1 MVMGALSGRL
11 GTRFLVVTVLP
22 NALLLGYIGLLLA
35 AGTPTQ
41 SPSPSRAIT
50 VLDHLTGHEV
60 AAIVLGL
67 LVFSVAT
74 YPLQTPLIQLLEGYW
89 WGLPFGPELADRA
102 TERFR
107 KEWDE
112 VRDILVK
119 TERQPHW
126 DWIAK
131 NAGRNAQFR
140 SDLLP
145 RRREE
150 LLPTALGNALRRG
163 EGGAGERYRL
173 DTQVA
178 VPRLTPLL
186 APGVLGELNDLRN
199 QLDAAARLCVAAGV
213 ATAASVGL
221 LLRHGPWLFLG
232 LAMYLLTWACYRSS
246 VAAARR
252 FSLSL
257 AAAIDLYHL
266 KLYDALSLERPADL
280 EQERNRNDALSRLFS
295 GRLADE
301 ELSGFKFLPPQ
312 PDTPAADQGKPGA
325 TAPPGQQ

>member
-1 MVMGALSGRL
+1 MGALSGRL

-22 NALLLGYIGLLLA
+22 NTLLLGYIGLLLA
-35 AGTPTQ
+35 AGAPTH

-50 VLDHLTGHEV
+50 VLNHLTAHEI
-60 AAIVLGL
+60 ATIVLVL

-74 YPLQTPLIQLLEGYW
+74 YPLQVPLIQILEGYW
-89 WGLPFGPELADRA
+89 WGLPFGPKLADRA

-107 KEWDE
+107 NEWDE
-112 VRDILVK
+112 IRNTLRK
-119 TERQPHW
+119 TERKPHW

-131 NAGRNAQFR
+131 NAGRHAQSR
-140 SDLLP
+140 SEVLP
-145 RRREE
+145 RSKEE

-173 DTQVA
+173 DVRVA

-186 APGVLGELNDLRN
+186 APDVLGELNDLRN

-221 LLRHGPWLFLG
+221 LLWHGPWLFLA

-246 VAAARR
+246 VAAAWR

-280 EQERNRNDALSRLFS
+280 KQERKQNAALSRLFS
-295 GRLADE
+295 GQLVDDE
-301 ELSGFKFLPPQ
+301 LTGFKFLPPQ
-312 PDTPAADQGKPGA
+312 PDTAAADQGKPGA
-325 TAPPGQQ
+325 TESPGQQ

>member
-1 MVMGALSGRL
+1 MSALSGRL
-11 GTRFLVVTVLP
+11 GTRFLVVTVVP
-22 NALLLGYIGLLLA
+22 SALLLGYVGLLLA
-35 AGTPTQ
+35 AGLPMQ

-50 VLDHLTGHEV
+50 VLNHLTAHEI

-74 YPLQTPLIQLLEGYW
+74 YPLQVPLIQILEGYW
-89 WGLPFGPELADRA
+89 WGLPLGPKLADRA

-107 KEWDE
+107 NEWDE
-112 VRDILVK
+112 VRNTLEK
-119 TERQPHW
+119 TARKPHW

-131 NAGRNAQFR
+131 NRGRYAQFR

-173 DTQVA
+173 DLQVV

-199 QLDAAARLCVAAGV
+199 QLDASARLCVAAGV
-213 ATAASVGL
+213 ATVASVGL
-221 LLRHGPWLFLG
+221 LLRYGPWLFLA
-232 LAMYLLTWACYRSS
+232 LAMYMLTWACYRSS

-280 EQERNRNDALSRLFS
+280 EQERKRNAALSRLFN
-295 GRLADE
+295 GRLADD
-301 ELSGFKFLPPQ
+301 ELTDFKFLPPQ
-312 PDTPAADQGKPGA
+312 PDTPAADQGKQGV
-325 TAPPGQQ
+325 TAPPEL

>member
-1 MVMGALSGRL
+1 MGALSGRL

-22 NALLLGYIGLLLA
+22 NALLLGYMGLLLA
-35 AGTPTQ
+35 AGAPTR

-50 VLDHLTGHEV
+50 VLNHLSGHEIV
-60 AAIVLGL
+60 AVILGL

-89 WGLPFGPELADRA
+89 GGLPFGQKLANRA
-102 TERFR
+102 TERFQ

-112 VRDILVK
+112 ARRTLEETGPK
-119 TERQPHW
+119 PHW
-126 DWIAK
+126 DLDAK
-131 NAGRNAQFR
+131 NAGRHAQFR
-140 SDLLP
+140 ADLLP
-145 RRREE
+145 LDRGD

-163 EGGAGERYRL
+163 EGEAGERYGLDPRL
-173 DTQVA
+173 A

-186 APGVLGELNDLRN
+186 APGVLDELSDLRN

-213 ATAASVGL
+213 ATTASVGL
-221 LLRHGPWLFLG
+221 LLLHGPWLFLA

-246 VAAARR
+246 IAAARR

-257 AAAIDLYHL
+257 AAAVDLYHL

-280 EQERNRNDALSRLFS
+280 EQERRRNDALSRLFS
-295 GRLADE
+295 GQLEDDE
-301 ELSGFKFLPPQ
+301 LTGFRFLPPQ
-312 PDTPAADQGKPGA
+312 PETPATDQGTPKA
-325 TAPPGQQ
+325 TALPEQP

>member
-1 MVMGALSGRL
+1 MGELSGRL
-11 GTRFLVVTVLP
+11 GTRFLIVTVVP
-22 NALLLGYIGLLLA
+22 NALLLGYLGLLLA
-35 AGTPTQ
+35 AGAPTQ
-41 SPSPSRAIT
+41 SPSPARAIT
-50 VLDHLTGHEV
+50 VLNHLTVHEI

-74 YPLQTPLIQLLEGYW
+74 YPLQVPLIQILEGYW
-89 WGLPFGPELADRA
+89 WGLPCGPKLANRA

-112 VRDILVK
+112 ARVTLQK
-119 TERQPHW
+119 TAREPHW

-140 SDLLP
+140 ADSLP

-173 DTQVA
+173 DLPVVA
-178 VPRLTPLL
+178 PRLIPLL
-186 APGVLGELNDLRN
+186 APDVLGELNDLRN

-221 LLRHGPWLFLG
+221 LLWHGPWLFLA
-232 LAMYLLTWACYRSS
+232 LAMYVQTWACYRSS

-280 EQERNRNDALSRLFS
+280 EQELERNAALSRLFS
-295 GRLADE
+295 GRLDDDE
-301 ELSGFKFLPPQ
+301 LTEFKFLPPR
-312 PDTPAADQGKPGA
+312 PDTPVADQGKPGA
-325 TAPPGQQ
+325 TTPP

>member
-1 MVMGALSGRL
+1 MGALSGRL

-22 NALLLGYIGLLLA
+22 NALLLGYLGLLLA
-35 AGTPTQ
+35 AGAPTR

-50 VLDHLTGHEV
+50 VLNHLTGHEI
-60 AAIVLGL
+60 ATIILGL

-89 WGLPFGPELADRA
+89 WGLPFGPKLAERA
-102 TERFR
+102 TKRFR

-112 VRDILVK
+112 VRNFLRDTGDPL
-119 TERQPHW
+119 PW
-126 DWIAK
+126 DSTAE
-131 NAGRNAQFR
+131 NARSHAQLR
-140 SDLLP
+140 MDLLP
-145 RRREE
+145 RNKNE

-163 EGGAGERYRL
+163 EGGAGGRYGL
-173 DTQVA
+173 NMEVA

-213 ATAASVGL
+213 ATAVSVGL
-221 LLRHGPWLFLG
+221 LFRHGPWLFLA
-232 LAMYLLTWACYRSS
+232 LAMYLMTWACYRSS
-246 VAAARR
+246 IAAARR

-257 AAAIDLYHL
+257 AAAVDLYHL

-280 EQERNRNDALSRLFS
+280 EQERRRNDALSRLFN
-295 GRLADE
+295 GRLGDDDLTE
-301 ELSGFKFLPPQ
+301 FKFLPPQ
-312 PDTPAADQGKPGA
+312 PETPAADQGTPKA
-325 TAPPGQQ
+325 TVPPEQP